1 MALFFNTLVACAPVH
16 PVSRRTM
23 MAVADEQKAF
33 DYYSHA
39 VTTAAERD
47 GPAVVKVEIG
57 HGGARRNGGQG
68 QGIGSGVIYS
78 SAGYILTNAHVVAG
92 ASRVIVTLPDGR
104 SLPAG
109 VIGAQPERDLAVLR
123 VGQDGL
129 PVAEL
134 YAAPPRV
141 GQLVIAIGNPYGLD
155 FTVTA
160 GVVSALNRS
169 LPLDRNTKLSQLIQT
184 DTSINPGNSGGPLVD
199 VQGRVIGITTAI
211 LPFAQ
216 GLGFAI
222 PADTALDVIGQ
233 VTERHRQ
240 GISRGTLGISGLD
253 VRIEEGIQR
262 SEHLEQTSGVL
273 LLDVAPGGSAAR
285 ASLHSGDIILSL
297 GDHKTDTVDALRK
310 AVQAL
315 KGSSPWQ
322 VSFLRAGRRRRVSLV
337 PA

>member
-1 MALFFNTLVACAPVH
+1 MA
-16 PVSRRTM
+16 
-23 MAVADEQKAF
+23 AVDEQKAF

-39 VTTAAERD
+39 VMTAAERA
-47 GPAVVKVEIG
+47 GPAVVKVETG
-57 HGGARRNGGQG
+57 RGSGRRDGGPG

-92 ASRVIVTLPDGR
+92 AARVQVTLPDGR
-104 SLPAG
+104 SMPAG

-123 VGQDGL
+123 VGQAGL

-134 YAAPPRV
+134 YATPPRV

-169 LPLDRNTKLSQLIQT
+169 LPLDRDSKLGQLIQT
-184 DTSINPGNSGGPLVD
+184 DTPINPGNSGGPLVD
-199 VQGRVIGITTAI
+199 VQGRVVGITTAI
-211 LPFAQ
+211 LPYAQ

-222 PADTALDVIGQ
+222 PSSTALDVIGQ
-233 VTERHRQ
+233 LTERHRQ

-253 VRIEEGIQR
+253 VRIDEATLR
-262 SEHLEQTSGVL
+262 SEHLDQASGVL
-273 LLDVAPGGSAAR
+273 LLEVAPDGAAER
-285 ASLHSGDIILSL
+285 ASLHTGDIILSL
-297 GDHKTDTVDALRK
+297 SDYKTDTIDALRK

-315 KGSSPWQ
+315 KGTSPWR

>member
-1 MALFFNTLVACAPVH
+1 
-16 PVSRRTM
+16 

-39 VTTAAERD
+39 VMTAAERA

-57 HGGARRNGGQG
+57 HGRARRDGG

-92 ASRVIVTLPDGR
+92 ASRVVVTLPDGR

-109 VIGAQPERDLAVLR
+109 VIGTQPERDLAVLQ

-169 LPLDRNTKLSQLIQT
+169 LPLDRDTKLSQLIQT
-184 DTSINPGNSGGPLVD
+184 DTPINPGNSGGPLVD
-199 VQGRVIGITTAI
+199 VQGRVVGITTAI

-222 PADTALDVIGQ
+222 PAGTALDVIGQ

-240 GISRGTLGISGLD
+240 GIGRGTLGISGLD
-253 VRIEEGIQR
+253 VRLEDIVQR
-262 SEHLEQTSGVL
+262 SEHLDQTSGVL
-273 LLDVAPGGSAAR
+273 LLEVAPGGSAAR
-285 ASLHSGDIILSL
+285 ASLHSG
-297 GDHKTDTVDALRK
+297 
-310 AVQAL
+310 
-315 KGSSPWQ
+315 
-322 VSFLRAGRRRRVSLV
+322 
-337 PA
+337 

>member
-1 MALFFNTLVACAPVH
+1 
-16 PVSRRTM
+16 

-39 VTTAAERD
+39 VMTAAERA

-57 HGGARRNGGQG
+57 QGAGQRDSSKQGQG
-68 QGIGSGVIYS
+68 KGIGSGVIYS

-92 ASRVIVTLPDGR
+92 ASRVMVTLPDGR

-123 VGQDGL
+123 VGLAGL

-134 YAAPPRV
+134 YAATPRV

-169 LPLDRNTKLSQLIQT
+169 LPLNRDTKLSQLIQT
-184 DTSINPGNSGGPLVD
+184 DTPINPGNSGGPLVD
-199 VQGRVIGITTAI
+199 VQGRVVGITTAI

-222 PADTALDVIGQ
+222 PAGTALDVIGQ
-233 VTERHRQ
+233 LTERHRQ

-253 VRIEEGIQR
+253 VRIEEAVQR
-262 SEHLEQTSGVL
+262 SEHLDQTTGVL

-297 GDHKTDTVDALRK
+297 GDHKTDTVDALR
-310 AVQAL
+310 
-315 KGSSPWQ
+315 
-322 VSFLRAGRRRRVSLV
+322 
-337 PA
+337 

>member
-1 MALFFNTLVACAPVH
+1 
-16 PVSRRTM
+16 
-23 MAVADEQKAF
+23 MAVADEHKAF

-39 VTTAAERD
+39 VMTAADRA

-57 HGGARRNGGQG
+57 HSNGRRAGGQG

-92 ASRVIVTLPDGR
+92 ASRVVVTLPDGR

-169 LPLDRNTKLSQLIQT
+169 LPLDRDTKLSQLIQT
-184 DTSINPGNSGGPLVD
+184 DTPINPGNSGGPLVD
-199 VQGRVIGITTAI
+199 VQGRVVGITTAI

-222 PADTALDVIGQ
+222 PAGTALDVIGQ

-253 VRIEEGIQR
+253 VRLEDIVQR
-262 SEHLEQTSGVL
+262 SEHLDQTSGVL
-273 LLDVAPGGSAAR
+273 LLEVAPGGSAAR

-297 GDHKTDTVDALRK
+297 GAHRTDTVDALRK

-315 KGSSPWQ
+315 KGSSPWH
-322 VSFLRAGRRRRVSLV
+322 VSFLRAGRLRRVSLV

>member
-1 MALFFNTLVACAPVH
+1 
-16 PVSRRTM
+16 
-23 MAVADEQKAF
+23 MAVVDEQKAF
-33 DYYSHA
+33 DAYSHA
-39 VTTAAERD
+39 VMTAAERA

-57 HGGARRNGGQG
+57 HNRARRDGGPG

-92 ASRVIVTLPDGR
+92 ASRVMVTLPDGR

-109 VIGAQPERDLAVLR
+109 VIGTQPERDLAVLR

-129 PVAEL
+129 PVAQL
-134 YAAPPRV
+134 HAAPLRV

-169 LPLDRNTKLSQLIQT
+169 LPLDRDTKLSQLIQT
-184 DTSINPGNSGGPLVD
+184 DTPINPGNSGGPLVD
-199 VQGRVIGITTAI
+199 VQGRVVGITTAI

-222 PADTALDVIGQ
+222 PTDTALDVIGQ

-240 GISRGTLGISGLD
+240 DIGRGTLGISGLD
-253 VRIEEGIQR
+253 VRIGDLVQR
-262 SEHLEQTSGVL
+262 SEHLDQASGVL

>member
-1 MALFFNTLVACAPVH
+1 MTVV
-16 PVSRRTM
+16 
-23 MAVADEQKAF
+23 DEQKAF
-33 DYYSHA
+33 DSYSHA
-39 VTTAAERD
+39 VMTAAERA

-57 HGGARRNGGQG
+57 HSGRRRDGSQG

-92 ASRVIVTLPDGR
+92 ASRVVVTLPDGR

-169 LPLDRNTKLSQLIQT
+169 LPVDRETKLSQLIQT

-199 VQGRVIGITTAI
+199 VQGRVVGITTAI

-222 PADTALDVIGQ
+222 PSGTALDVIGQ

-253 VRIEEGIQR
+253 VRIEDVVQR
-262 SEHLEQTSGVL
+262 SEHLDQASGVL

-285 ASLHSGDIILSL
+285 ASLYSGDIILAL

-315 KGSSPWQ
+315 KGNSPWQ

>member
-1 MALFFNTLVACAPVH
+1 
-16 PVSRRTM
+16 
-23 MAVADEQKAF
+23 MAVVDEQKAF

-39 VTTAAERD
+39 VMTAAERA

-57 HGGARRNGGQG
+57 HGGGRRDGGHG

-78 SAGYILTNAHVVAG
+78 SAGYVLTNAHVVAG
-92 ASRVIVTLPDGR
+92 ASRVLVTLPDGR

-109 VIGAQPERDLAVLR
+109 VIGTQPGRDLAVLR
-123 VGQDGL
+123 VGQSGL

-184 DTSINPGNSGGPLVD
+184 DTPINPGNSGGPLVD
-199 VQGRVIGITTAI
+199 VQGRVVGITTAI

-222 PADTALDVIGQ
+222 PSGTALDVIGQ
-233 VTERHRQ
+233 LTERHRQ
-240 GISRGTLGISGLD
+240 DISRGRLGISGLD
-253 VRIEEGIQR
+253 VPLDDVVQR
-262 SEHLEQTSGVL
+262 SEHLDQASGVL
-273 LLDVAPGGSAAR
+273 LLEVAPGGAAAR
-285 ASLHSGDIILSL
+285 ASLHRGDIILSL
-297 GDHKTDTVDALRK
+297 GEHKTDTVDALRK

-315 KGSSPWQ
+315 KESSPWR

>member
-1 MALFFNTLVACAPVH
+1 
-16 PVSRRTM
+16 
-23 MAVADEQKAF
+23 MAVVDEQKAF
-33 DYYSHA
+33 DAYSHA
-39 VTTAAERD
+39 VMTAAERA

-57 HGGARRNGGQG
+57 HGSARRDSGHG

-92 ASRVIVTLPDGR
+92 ASRVVVTLPDGR

-123 VGQDGL
+123 VGQGGL

-134 YAAPPRV
+134 YAAPLRV

-169 LPLDRNTKLSQLIQT
+169 LPLDQNTKLSQLIQT
-184 DTSINPGNSGGPLVD
+184 DTPINPGNSGGPLVD
-199 VQGRVIGITTAI
+199 VQGRVVGITTAI

-222 PADTALDVIGQ
+222 PAGTALDVIGQ
-233 VTERHRQ
+233 LTEHHRQ

-253 VRIEEGIQR
+253 VRLDDVTQR
-262 SEHLEQTSGVL
+262 SQHLDQSSGVL
-273 LLDVAPGGSAAR
+273 LLDVAPDGSAAR

-297 GDHKTDTVDALRK
+297 GEHKTDTIEALRK

-315 KGSSPWQ
+315 KGSSPWR

>member
-1 MALFFNTLVACAPVH
+1 
-16 PVSRRTM
+16 
-23 MAVADEQKAF
+23 MAVADEQTAF
-33 DYYSHA
+33 DYYSYA
-39 VTTAAERD
+39 VMTAAERA

-57 HGGARRNGGQG
+57 HGGARRDGRHG

-92 ASRVIVTLPDGR
+92 ASRVVVTLPDGR

-109 VIGAQPERDLAVLR
+109 VIGAQPERDLAVVQ
-123 VGQDGL
+123 VGQGGL

-134 YAAPPRV
+134 YAAPLRV

-169 LPLDRNTKLSQLIQT
+169 LPLDRDTKLSQLIQT
-184 DTSINPGNSGGPLVD
+184 DTPINPGNSGGPLVD
-199 VQGRVIGITTAI
+199 VQGRVVGITTAI

-222 PADTALDVIGQ
+222 PAGTALDVIGQ
-233 VTERHRQ
+233 LTERHQQ

-253 VRIEEGIQR
+253 VRIDDVIQR
-262 SEHLEQTSGVL
+262 SEHLNQTSGVL
-273 LLDVAPGGSAAR
+273 LLEVAPGGSAAR

-297 GDHKTDTVDALRK
+297 GEHTTDTIDALRK

-315 KGSSPWQ
+315 KGSSPWR
-322 VSFLRAGRRRRVSLV
+322 VGFLRAGRRRRVSLV